1 MYDTDSQGDGI
12 IEKLVNV
19 NRVSK
24 VTKGGRTFGFSA
36 LVVVGDPKAQKI
48 GFAVAKALEVPSAIK
63 KAMTK
68 ARRNMVQ
75 VDLNGTTL
83 QHPVTALY
91 GATKLVMLPAS
102 EGTGVIA
109 GSALRA
115 VFEVI
120 GVENVLSKVI
130 GSSNPINVVRAAVEG
145 LTDMSSP
152 EAIAEK
158 RGLTVK
164 QVFTATNVEEVA

>member
-1 MYDTDSQGDGI
+1 MYDTDSQSDGI
-12 IEKLVNV
+12 VEKLVNV

-48 GFAVAKALEVPSAIK
+48 GFAVAKALEVPAAIK

-75 VDLNGTTL
+75 VELNDTTL
-83 QHPVTALY
+83 QHPVTARH

-115 VFEVI
+115 VFEVL
-120 GVENVLSKVI
+120 GVEDVLSKVI
-130 GSSNPINVVRAAVEG
+130 GSSNPINVVRAAVDG
-145 LTDMSSP
+145 LSNMSSP

-164 QVFTATNVEEVA
+164 QIFTATNVEEVA